1 MAEGRNAL
9 QAGKDVFGKAVGKE
23 TDKRMQIISGT
34 VDFEL
39 QGASA
44 VAIGKFDGMHRGHK
58 ALLEEILRAKKEGLL
73 AAVFTFEPSPA
84 AFFSGKT
91 VKGLTTKEEKR
102 RMLRQ
107 LGIDVLVE
115 FPLNEKTAA
124 MPPEEFIRDI
134 LCRNMKAAFIAAG
147 TDLSYGDQGKGD
159 YRLLES
165 LSEEGGYRVKIIE
178 KVQEGGKE
186 ISSTRVR
193 DSVEAGRM
201 EEAAQLLGAPYAV
214 MGTVVHGN
222 QIGRTIGFPTV
233 NLMPP
238 EDKLLPPNGVYR
250 SEVEC
255 CKGIYRGLTN
265 VGVKPTVDQGKNPPM
280 GVETYLYDFEGD
292 IYDTFIT
299 VRLESFVRPEQ
310 KFEGL
315 SRLQEQLRKDIAACA
330 EG

>member
-1 MAEGRNAL
+1 MAEGGRTL
-9 QAGKDVFGKAVGKE
+9 EAGKDVFGKVRKGNE
-23 TDKRMQIISGT
+23 RMQIISGT

-58 ALLEEILRAKKEGLL
+58 ALLKEILQAKKEGLL
-73 AAVFTFEPSPA
+73 AAVFTFDPSPA
-84 AFFSGKT
+84 AFFSGKS

-102 RMLRQ
+102 RLFRQ

-115 FPLNEKTAA
+115 FPLNGETAG
-124 MPPEEFIRDI
+124 MLPEDFIREI
-134 LCRNMKAAFIAAG
+134 LCHRMKAAFIAAG
-147 TDLSYGDQGKGD
+147 TDISFGDKGRGD

-315 SRLQEQLRKDIAACA
+315 SRLQEQLQKDIAACA

>member
-1 MAEGRNAL
+1 
-9 QAGKDVFGKAVGKE
+9 
-23 TDKRMQIISGT
+23 MQIISGT

-58 ALLEEILRAKKEGLL
+58 ALLNEILQAKKEGLL
-73 AAVFTFEPSPA
+73 AAVFTFDPSPA
-84 AFFSGKT
+84 AFFSGKA

-102 RMLRQ
+102 RLFRQ

-115 FPLNEKTAA
+115 FPLNETTAA
-124 MPPEEFIRDI
+124 MPPEEFIRAV
-134 LCRNMKAAFIAAG
+134 LCRRMKAAFIAAG
-147 TDLSYGDQGKGD
+147 TDLSYGDKGRGD

-165 LSEEGGYRVKIIE
+165 LSAECGYRVRIIN
-178 KVQEGGKE
+178 KVLEGGEE

-193 DSVEAGRM
+193 ECVETGRM

-233 NLMPP
+233 NLTPP

-255 CKGIYRGLTN
+255 CKGIFRGLTN
-265 VGVKPTVDQGKNPPM
+265 VGVKPTVEQGKNPPM
-280 GVETYLYDFEGD
+280 GVETYLYGFEGD
-292 IYDTFIT
+292 IYDTFLT
-299 VRLESFVRPEQ
+299 VRLKAFVRPEQ
-310 KFEGL
+310 KFKGL
-315 SRLQEQLRKDIAACA
+315 SRLKEQLQKDIAACA